1 MSCTFCWG
9 TLKPIEDP
17 AAKAG
22 LRCVSCGTVETAA
35 QLMAR
40 ALRKAVRISLETP
53 LEPELKAGPGVED
66 RGTVED
72 FLKSL
77 GMGPQI

>member
-1 MSCTFCWG
+1 MSCTFCRG

-40 ALRKAVRISLETP
+40 ALRKAVRISVETP
-53 LEPELKAGPGVED
+53 VEPGVEPGRD
-66 RGTVED
+66 DGRAVD
-72 FLKSL
+72 AFLKSL
-77 GMGPQI
+77 ETGPQT